1 MKLLHIDSGL
11 VREGSVSR
19 QLSARIVEQVR
30 KTRRDID
37 VSYRDLASDPP
48 AHLTAEIFAGA
59 ERDGDEADGP
69 TLREIA
75 RSRDLLAEFLAADIV
90 VIGAPMYNF
99 SIPSPLKAW
108 LDRVLKAGA
117 TFRYTADGPVGLA
130 GGKQVIVASA
140 RGGVYS
146 SGPASAM
153 DHQESLLATAFRMM
167 GIEDVRFIRAE
178 GVAKGPEGRDNALR
192 AAGATIRGIGIA
204 RKAA

>member
-11 VREGSVSR
+11 LRDGSVSR
-19 QLSARIVEQVR
+19 QLSANIVEQLQKAR
-30 KTRRDID
+30 LD
-37 VSYRDLASDPP
+37 VHVIYRDLARDPP
-48 AHLTAEIFAGA
+48 AHLTAEIFAA
-59 ERDGDEADGP
+59 DDRNADATDE

-108 LDRVLKAGA
+108 LDRVLKAGV

-146 SGPASAM
+146 GGPASAM

-167 GIEDVRFIRAE
+167 GIEDVHFIRAE

-192 AAGATIRGIGIA
+192 AASATIRGIGIA